1 MADDRSWRTGV
12 TERTAVYAAFLGGL
26 PLWVP
31 LVAVAAV
38 TAAGLL
44 LGGGAG
50 AVLLL
55 AVAAAAGWLAVL
67 RWDHLTPGGRAVRV
81 LVLTGLVA
89 LALRTLG

>member
-1 MADDRSWRTGV
+1 VTG
-12 TERTAVYAAFLGGL
+12 RTAVYAAFLGGL

-44 LGGGAG
+44 LGGLAG

-55 AVAAAAGWLAVL
+55 AVAATAGWLALL
-67 RWDHLTPGGRAVRV
+67 RWDHLTPGGRGARV
-81 LVLTGLVA
+81 LVVTGLVA
-89 LALRTLG
+89 LALRDVV